1 MKRCTFTTIIFLLAT
16 LAGCNEAQRQT
27 VDEIVADVNTV
38 AVGGQAVLQSPA
50 GAAIPSPAKEIAGL
64 VIGLAGA
71 GVATW
76 TEWRRRTMAKTT
88 KAIVRGIEQVDRDHQ
103 TTNPTNPASEIK
115 DRIALNMR
123 ALGVVDKGDKIV
135 NKLKIS

>member
-1 MKRCTFTTIIFLLAT
+1 MKRYTFTTIIFLLA
-16 LAGCNEAQRQT
+16 LAGCNEAQRQA

-71 GVATW
+71 GAATW

-88 KAIVRGIEQVDRDHQ
+88 KAIVRGIEQVDREHR

-135 NKLKIS
+135 NQLKIS